1 MNWWR
6 VNGFD
11 LSEDF
16 ELCEIWVKPYFVFMV
31 AGNDVGEG
39 FGHEIDFFGFPFYPS
54 GGEDDFK
61 VSGVIK

>member
-1 MNWWR
+1 
-6 VNGFD
+6 
-11 LSEDF
+11 
-16 ELCEIWVKPYFVFMV
+16 MV

-54 GGEDDFK
+54 GGKDDFK

>member
-1 MNWWR
+1 M
-6 VNGFD
+6 
-11 LSEDF
+11 SEDF

-54 GGEDDFK
+54 GGKDDFK